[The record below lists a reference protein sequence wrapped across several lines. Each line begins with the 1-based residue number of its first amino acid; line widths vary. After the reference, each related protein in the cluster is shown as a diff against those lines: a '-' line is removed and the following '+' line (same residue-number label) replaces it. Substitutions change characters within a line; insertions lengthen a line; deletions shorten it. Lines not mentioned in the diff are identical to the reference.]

1 MGESALRCGAAE
13 PSPTRVSGPYQW
25 LSNART
31 NSRTSTST
39 STKGPNDAGADAG
52 RCTGR
57 GSHPR
62 TLSRVS
68 SSRLQRVA
76 VLVLAGAK
84 PLDVGIPAQVFA
96 TRASMPYEVR
106 VCGAAPGLVAGGD
119 GLSYHVAH
127 GLDALDWA
135 DVVFIPGYRL
145 PDRDDPPQAV
155 VGALLAAHARGARL
169 AAISTGAFALAATGL
184 LDGRRA
190 TTHWHYTRALAAKH
204 PQVKV
209 DENVLFVDEGSVLT
223 SAGAASGIDLCLH
236 ILRRDL
242 GVAASNHAA
251 RRLVA
256 APYRSGGQAQYV
268 PRSVPEP
275 LGERFAATREWAL
288 HRLGEP
294 LTLETLARHAA
305 VSERTFSRRFVED
318 TGYTPMQWVM
328 RARIDMARELLE
340 RSERGIEQIA
350 NDVGLGTGANLRAH
364 FQQILGTTPSEYRS
378 TFTRGE

>member
-1 MGESALRCGAAE
+1 M
-13 PSPTRVSGPYQW
+13 
-25 LSNART
+25 
-31 NSRTSTST
+31 
-39 STKGPNDAGADAG
+39 
-52 RCTGR
+52 
-57 GSHPR
+57 
-62 TLSRVS
+62 
-68 SSRLQRVA
+68 
-76 VLVLAGAK
+76 LVLEGAK
-84 PLDVGIPAQVFA
+84 PLDVGIPAQVFT

-106 VCGAAPGLVAGGD
+106 LCGAAPGLVSGGD

-127 GLDALDWA
+127 GLEALAWA
-135 DVVFIPGYRL
+135 DLVFIPGYRF
-145 PDRDDPPQAV
+145 PDREDPPSAV
-155 VGALLAAHARGARL
+155 VEALVAAHGRGARL

-184 LDGRRA
+184 LDHAAR
-190 TTHWHYTRALAAKH
+190 HDPLALHASARGET
-204 PQVKV
+204 PLVRV

-236 ILRRDL
+236 ILRGDL

-288 HRLGEP
+288 RRLDEP
-294 LTLETLARHAA
+294 LTLDLLARQAA
-305 VSERTFSRRFVED
+305 VSPRTFSRRFVEE

-328 RARIDMARELLE
+328 RARIDRARELLE
-340 RSERGIEQIA
+340 RSERGVEQIA
-350 NDVGLGTGANLRAH
+350 TDVGLGTGANLRSH
-364 FQQILGTTPSEYRS
+364 FQRILGTTPSEYRR

>member
-1 MGESALRCGAAE
+1 MPA
-13 PSPTRVSGPYQW
+13 SP
-25 LSNART
+25 L
-31 NSRTSTST
+31 
-39 STKGPNDAGADAG
+39 
-52 RCTGR
+52 
-57 GSHPR
+57 H
-62 TLSRVS
+62 
-68 SSRLQRVA
+68 RVA
-76 VLVLAGAK
+76 VLVLEGAK
-84 PLDVGIPAQVFA
+84 PLDVGIAAQVFT

-106 VCGAAPGLVAGGD
+106 VCGAEPGLVTGGD

-127 GLDALDWA
+127 GLEQLAWA
-135 DVVFIPGYRL
+135 ELVFVPGYRS
-145 PDRDDPPQAV
+145 PDREDPPPAV
-155 VGALLAAHARGARL
+155 VDALIEAHERGARL

-204 PQVKV
+204 PLINV

-236 ILRRDL
+236 ILRGDL

-294 LTLETLARHAA
+294 LSLETLAQHAA
-305 VSERTFSRRFVED
+305 VSPRTFSRRFAQD

-340 RSERGIEQIA
+340 RSQWSVEQIA
-350 NDVGLGTGANLRAH
+350 AGVGLGTGANLRLH
-364 FQQILGTTPSEYRS
+364 FHRILGTSPSEYRR
-378 TFTRGE
+378 TFTQGE

>member
-1 MGESALRCGAAE
+1 MQPPPTPARLR
-13 PSPTRVSGPYQW
+13 RI
-25 LSNART
+25 
-31 NSRTSTST
+31 
-39 STKGPNDAGADAG
+39 
-52 RCTGR
+52 
-57 GSHPR
+57 
-62 TLSRVS
+62 
-68 SSRLQRVA
+68 A
-76 VLVLAGAK
+76 VLVLEGAK
-84 PLDVGIPAQVFA
+84 PLDVGIPAQVFT

-119 GLSYHVAH
+119 GLAYHVAH

-135 DVVFIPGYRL
+135 DTVFVPGYRF
-145 PDRDDPPQAV
+145 PDREEPPPAV
-155 VGALLAAHARGARL
+155 VGALVAAHARGARL

-190 TTHWHYTRALAAKH
+190 TTHWHYTRALARRH
-204 PQVKV
+204 PRVRV

-236 ILRRDL
+236 VLRGDL

-288 HRLGEP
+288 RRLGGP
-294 LTLETLARHAA
+294 LTLDALARHAA
-305 VSERTFSRRFVED
+305 VSPRTFSRRFAED
-318 TGYTPMQWVM
+318 TGYTPMQWVL
-328 RARIDMARELLE
+328 RARIDLARELLE
-340 RSERGIEQIA
+340 RSKRSVEQIA

-364 FQQILGTTPSEYRS
+364 FQRVLGTTPSEYRR
-378 TFTRGE
+378 TFARGE